1 MRLVLRLFLL
11 ALLLTNIP
19 LFAQSG
25 GKIAG
30 VVKDS
35 KTGEALVGANIVI
48 EGTKMGAASNVEG
61 FYTILNVPPGA
72 YDLRATLIGYNATT
86 VKDVRVNIDQTT
98 TQNLSLVE
106 TSLQT
111 AEVVVIAET
120 PVVQKDVA
128 ASRLNLSGK
137 EMENLPVAQVSNII
151 GLQAGIKDGAFRGG
165 AADQTTW
172 LLNGISLRDERSNQ
186 PYTGLSTTAIEEVQ
200 VQTGGFS
207 AEYGN
212 IRSGLVNVVTKE
224 GKTDRFGVAFYGRY
238 RPAGPKHFGN
248 SPQDRNAF
256 WMWPYIDDAVAW
268 TGTKNGA
275 WDQYTQAQYPEFG
288 GWNALSEQMFR
299 DNPAT
304 ALTPQEL
311 QKLYLFQHRK
321 NTDIT
326 KPDYDIDASVT
337 GYIPGVSQYLGNLR
351 FLAAYRGTRE
361 MYVVPLSRD
370 AYTDNNFQLK
380 LTADL
385 AQGMKLNIEGLIGQ
399 QQGTSNN
406 STGDI
411 GLFRSP
417 TGIAEQLS
425 NFSPVKQ
432 IENRLFTYDYFSPST
447 VDVNN
452 IGAKLTHVLS
462 PNTFYEL
469 TVSRFESKYDTGPGR
484 LRDTSRVYK
493 FGNNTYV
500 DEGPFGFWEGPST
513 GIADFRMSV
522 GFSDSR
528 DTSRVTAYNMKFDLT
543 SQLNKYNNLK
553 AGFEFGYTENL
564 ANYAYYD
571 KYLPSGKYRT
581 TWNAYPLRGAVYVKD
596 KLEFEGMIADVGL
609 RLDYSAANTKWYVI
623 DDPYSSSLSGAQ
635 SLGIDTL
642 LTKTPTKANVTLSPR
657 VAIAFPLSESSKL
670 FFNYGHFRQLPT
682 PSNLYLLR
690 RELQVN
696 TVNYVANPNNPL
708 PRTIMYELGYEQS
721 LFDEYLVR
729 LSGYYKDVSLQPLS
743 VTYTSRNGSTTYNTP
758 EPNSYA
764 DIRGFEAT
772 ISKNRGNWIQGFI
785 NYTYMV
791 STSGRF
797 GFASYNQNAAVQR
810 DVEREALNNY
820 NLITKPVPQ
829 PYARANV
836 DFFTPLEFGPK
847 FGGIYIL
854 EDWRLT
860 VLANWSSGGYDTW
873 TGGGAIPSVKNN
885 VQWRDFYNVDLKLSK
900 NLKFGPLDLQ
910 IFMDVKNALNLKYM
924 DYLGSNAGFSE
935 TTDYEAYMK
944 SLHLSRDVFSN
955 FPKDGQGNI
964 KVPYSNINVPGVYIF
979 GDDKPGDYRTGEYH
993 AWDESASEAQKAE
1006 WRKNKS
1012 YIDMPNQDYFT
1023 FLNPRDIYWG
1033 LRFSLEIF

>member
-1 MRLVLRLFLL
+1 MRSVLRVILL
-11 ALLLTNIP
+11 LLLLTDISV
-19 LFAQSG
+19 FAQTG

-35 KTGEALVGANIVI
+35 RTGEALIGANIVV
-48 EGTKMGAASNVEG
+48 EGTKMGAASNVDG
-61 FYTILNVPPGA
+61 FYAILNVPPGT
-72 YDLRATLIGYNATT
+72 YSIRATLIGYNATT

-98 TQNLSLVE
+98 NLDLSLIE

-111 AEVVVIAET
+111 AEVVVVAQT

-137 EMENLPVAQVSNII
+137 EMENLPVAQVTSMI
-151 GLQAGIKDGAFRGG
+151 GLQAGIQGTSFRGG
-165 AADQTTW
+165 SADQTTW
-172 LLNGISLRDERSNQ
+172 LLNGITLRDERSNQ

-212 IRSGLVNVVTKE
+212 VRSGLVNVVTKE
-224 GKTDRFGVAFYGRY
+224 GKTDRFGIAFYSRY
-238 RPAGPKHFGN
+238 RPTGPKHFGG
-248 SPQDRNAF
+248 SPQDPNAF
-256 WMWPYIDDAVAW
+256 WMRPFVDPAVAW

-275 WDQYTQAQYPEFG
+275 WDSYTQAQYPEFS
-288 GWNALSEQMFR
+288 GWNALSAQMFR

-311 QKLYLFQHRK
+311 QKLYLFQHRR
-321 NTDIT
+321 NTDIN
-326 KPDYDIDASVT
+326 KPDYDIDFSLT
-337 GYIPGVSQYLGNLR
+337 GYFPGISQHLGNLR

-370 AYTDNNFQLK
+370 AYTDQNFQLK

-385 AQGMKLNIEGLIGQ
+385 AQGMKLNVEGLIGQ

-406 STGDI
+406 GTGDI
-411 GLFRSP
+411 GMFRSP
-417 TGIAEQLS
+417 TSIAYSLS
-425 NFSPVKQ
+425 NFSQYKT
-432 IENRLFTYDYFSPST
+432 IENRIFTNDYFTPTT

-452 IGAKLTHVLS
+452 IGAKLTHVLNPS
-462 PNTFYEL
+462 TFYEVTL
-469 TVSRFESKYDTGPGR
+469 SRFQSRYHTVPGR

-500 DEGPFGFWEGPST
+500 DEGPYGFWEYPST
-513 GIADFRMSV
+513 GVEDFRMSV
-522 GFSDSR
+522 GFSNAR
-528 DTSRVTAYNMKFDLT
+528 DTSVVNAYNMKFDLT

-553 AGFEFGYTENL
+553 AGFELGYSENL
-564 ANYAYYD
+564 ANYGSYD
-571 KYLPSGKYRT
+571 KYLPSGRYRT
-581 TWNAYPLRGAVYVKD
+581 TWNAYPIRGAVYVKD
-596 KLEFEGMIADVGL
+596 KLEFEGMIADIGL
-609 RLDYSAANTKWYVI
+609 RVDYSSPNEKWYVI
-623 DDPYSSSLSGAQ
+623 NDPYSPAFSSSE

-642 LTKTPTKANVTLSPR
+642 LQKQPVKANVTVSPR

-682 PSNLYLLR
+682 PTNLYLLR
-690 RELQVN
+690 RFSDNNAV
-696 TVNYVANPNNPL
+696 VWVANPSNPL

-721 LFDEYLVR
+721 LLDEYLVR

-743 VTYTSRNGSTTYNTP
+743 VTYTSRSGATNYSIN

-772 ISKNRGNWIQGFI
+772 ITKNRGNWVQGFI

-797 GFASYNQNAAVQR
+797 GFAAYNENAAVQR
-810 DVEREALNNY
+810 EYERQALNDY
-820 NLITKPVPQ
+820 NLVTKPVPQ

-847 FGGIYIL
+847 FGGIYPL
-854 EDWRLT
+854 EDWRLSL
-860 VLANWSSGGYDTW
+860 LASWSSGGYFTW
-873 TGGGAIPSVKNN
+873 TGGGSIPGVQNN
-885 VQWRDFYNVDLKLSK
+885 VQWVDYYGMDLKVAK
-900 NLKFGPLDLQ
+900 NLKFGPLNLQ
-910 IFMDVKNALNLKYM
+910 LFADIRNVLNNKYM
-924 DYLGSNAGFSE
+924 DYFGGEAGF
-935 TTDYEAYMK
+935 TDTKDYEAYMK
-944 SLHLSRDVFSN
+944 SLHLPESDFAN
-955 FPKDGQGNI
+955 FPKDETGNV
-964 KVPYSNINVPGVYIF
+964 KVPYSNIGVPGKYVY
-979 GDDKPGDYRTGEYH
+979 GNDKPGDYRTGEYH
-993 AWDESASEAQKAE
+993 AWDENATDAQKAE

>member
-1 MRLVLRLFLL
+1 MRIVLRILLLFLL
-11 ALLLTNIP
+11 LTDIS
-19 LFAQSG
+19 LFAQTG

-35 KTGEALVGANIVI
+35 RTGELLIGANIVV

-61 FYTILNVPPGA
+61 FYTILNVPPGK
-72 YDLRATLIGYNATT
+72 YNLRATLIGYNGIT

-98 TQNLSLVE
+98 TLDLSLVE

-137 EMENLPVAQVSNII
+137 EMENLPVAQISNMV
-151 GLQAGIKDGAFRGG
+151 GLQAGVQGTSFRGG
-165 AADQTTW
+165 SADQTTW

-224 GKTDRFGVAFYGRY
+224 GKTDRFGIAFYSRY
-238 RPAGPKHFGN
+238 RPTGPKHFGG

-256 WMWPYIDDAVAW
+256 WIRPYVDDAVAW
-268 TGTKNGA
+268 SGTKDGA
-275 WDQYTQAQYPEFG
+275 WDQYTQEQYPEFQ

-299 DNPAT
+299 DNPST

-311 QKLYLFQHRK
+311 QKLWLFQHRR
-321 NTDIT
+321 NTDII
-326 KPDYDIDASVT
+326 KPDYDIDFSLT
-337 GYIPGVSQYLGNLR
+337 GYFPGISQHLGNLR

-361 MYVVPLSRD
+361 MYVVPLSRE

-385 AQGMKLNIEGLIGQ
+385 AQGMKLNLEGLVGQ
-399 QQGTSNN
+399 QQGTSSNGV
-406 STGDI
+406 GDI
-411 GLFRSP
+411 GMFRSS
-417 TGIAEQLS
+417 TGIAYQLS
-425 NFSPVKQ
+425 NFSNAKT
-432 IENRLFTYDYFSPST
+432 IENRIFTNDYFTPST
-447 VDVNN
+447 VNVNN

-462 PNTFYEL
+462 PNTFYEVTL
-469 TVSRFESKYDTGPGR
+469 SRFQSRYDTSPGR
-484 LRDTSRVYK
+484 MRDTSRIYK

-500 DEGPFGFWEGPST
+500 DEAPYGFWEYPST
-513 GIADFRMSV
+513 GVQDFRMSV
-522 GFSDSR
+522 GFSNSR
-528 DTSRVTAYNMKFDLT
+528 DTSVVNAYNLKFDII
-543 SQLNKYNNLK
+543 SQMNKFNNLK
-553 AGFEFGYTENL
+553 AGFEFGYSENL
-564 ANYAYYD
+564 ANYGSYD
-571 KYLPSGKYRT
+571 KYLPSGRYRT
-581 TWNAYPLRGAVYVKD
+581 TWNAYPTRGAVYVKD

-609 RLDYSAANTKWYVI
+609 RVDYSAANSDWYVVS
-623 DDPYSSSLSGAQ
+623 DPYSGAFSSAQ
-635 SLGIDTL
+635 SSGIDTL
-642 LTKTPTKANVTLSPR
+642 LQKQPTKANVTVSPR
-657 VAIAFPLSESSKL
+657 VAIAFPLSETSKL
-670 FFNYGHFRQLPT
+670 FFNYGHFRQLPVPT
-682 PSNLYLLR
+682 NLYLLR
-690 RELQVN
+690 RFTDNNAVVYL
-696 TVNYVANPNNPL
+696 ANPNNPL

-721 LFDEYLVR
+721 LLDEYLVR

-743 VTYTSRNGSTTYNTP
+743 VSFTSRSGATNYSTP

-772 ISKNRGNWIQGFI
+772 ISKNRGNWVQGFI

-797 GFASYNQNAAVQR
+797 GFAAYNENSAVQR
-810 DVEREALNNY
+810 EYERQALNNY
-820 NLITKPVPQ
+820 NLVTKPVPQ

-836 DFFTPLEFGPK
+836 DFFTPLEFGPRV
-847 FGGIYIL
+847 GGVYLL
-854 EDWRLT
+854 EDWRLSI
-860 VLANWSSGGYDTW
+860 LANWSSGGYDTW
-873 TGGGAIPSVKNN
+873 TGGGSIPGVQNN
-885 VQWRDFYNVDLKLSK
+885 VQWKDFYNVDLKLAK
-900 NLKFGPLDLQ
+900 NFTFGPLNLQ
-910 IFMDVKNALNLKYM
+910 FFADVKNALNLKYM
-924 DYLGSNAGFSE
+924 DYFNGEAGF
-935 TTDYEAYMK
+935 TDTRDYEAYMK
-944 SLHLSRDVFSN
+944 SLHLPQSVFANIRDN
-955 FPKDGQGNI
+955 EGNI
-964 KVPYSNINVPGVYIF
+964 KPLYSNIGTPGVFIY

-993 AWDESASEAQKAE
+993 AWDEKATDAQKAE
-1006 WRKNKS
+1006 WKKNKS